1 MCFFDDILNLVES
14 FNWNNSNADIKL
26 ISFLLK
32 NIPKTNFNI
41 NSICILFK
49 YKIFF
54 GNIGKINSKNINK
67 LPNLFLYEKQIK
79 KHGNMFIY
87 K

>member
-1 MCFFDDILNLVES
+1 MVIQILNFKIV
-14 FNWNNSNADIKL
+14 
-26 ISFLLK
+26 SFLLK

-41 NSICILFK
+41 NSIYILFK
-49 YKIFF
+49 YNIFL

-67 LPNLFLYEKQIK
+67 FPNLFLYEKQIK